1 MKTLY
6 VTQAKQL
13 LKLFEADLVQMV
25 NGLIKINKDLQIDFS
40 FIDKIL
46 QNMSVIDKDTLLDA
60 IKKVGIT

>member
-1 MKTLY
+1 
-6 VTQAKQL
+6 
-13 LKLFEADLVQMV
+13 MV

-60 IKKVGIT
+60 IKRVGITQAYEQAIKGNQMIP

>member
-25 NGLIKINKDLQIDFS
+25 NGLIKINKDLQIDYS

>member
-1 MKTLY
+1 
-6 VTQAKQL
+6 
-13 LKLFEADLVQMV
+13 MV
-25 NGLIKINKDLQIDFS
+25 NGLIKINKDLQIDYS